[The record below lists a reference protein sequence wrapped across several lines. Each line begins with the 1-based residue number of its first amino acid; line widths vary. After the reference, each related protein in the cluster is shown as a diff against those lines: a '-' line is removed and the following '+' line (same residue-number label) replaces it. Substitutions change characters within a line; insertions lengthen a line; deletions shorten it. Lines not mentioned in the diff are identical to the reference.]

1 MKYLPAFLAG
11 AALLS
16 ACSGTP
22 NNAASAPASTAPN
35 VAELNQKFLS
45 AWNRKDAD
53 QAVAMLA
60 EDAQFLQGKTH
71 FSGKSEVADKWIKA
85 TIGTIADL
93 KTEVV
98 SSGAGSAVAYE
109 AGRFSAD
116 VLPTATQ
123 PVRGQGEGN
132 FTLLWKL
139 DGSGNWK
146 LALAQLE
153 DLPVQV
159 RR

>member
-1 MKYLPAFLAG
+1 MNYLPAFLAG

-22 NNAASAPASTAPN
+22 NNAASATSTAVPD
-35 VAELNQKFLS
+35 VAQLNQEFLG
-45 AWNRKDAD
+45 AWNSKDAD
-53 QAVAMLA
+53 KASALLA
-60 EDAQFLQGKTH
+60 DDAQFLQGQTH
-71 FSGKSEVADKWIKA
+71 FSGKSEVAEKWIKA

-98 SSGAGSAVAYE
+98 SSGAGSAVAYQ
-109 AGRFSAD
+109 AGRFSAN
-116 VLPTATQ
+116 VLPTAAQ
-123 PVRGQGEGN
+123 PAQGQGEGN
-132 FTLLWKL
+132 FVLLWKR
-139 DGSGNWK
+139 DGGGNWK